1 MFPDS
6 SKKQQLTVREGTGK
20 LQQTIELKKQS
31 YSELCSESKQLR
43 TPLEKED
50 SICKCNK
57 MNIHDDYQFHTAGM
71 HTLFPV
77 SSLKLL
83 F

>member
-31 YSELCSESKQLR
+31 YSELCSVSKQFC
-43 TPLEKED
+43 TPLQEQKT
-50 SICKCNK
+50 ICKCNK

-71 HTLFPV
+71 HTLFPM
-77 SSLKLL
+77 SSSKLL